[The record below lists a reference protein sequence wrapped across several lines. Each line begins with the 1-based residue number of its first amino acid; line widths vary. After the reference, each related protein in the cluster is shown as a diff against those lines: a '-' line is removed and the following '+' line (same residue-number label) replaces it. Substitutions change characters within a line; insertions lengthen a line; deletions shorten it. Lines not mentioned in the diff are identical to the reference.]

1 MTKKFLQYK
10 KMLDVNRKQ
19 QEVLLTQEEEIQL
32 KLSSAFVNYCD
43 KLSSDGYFETVRICG
58 DGYYHS
64 FRLHKKSKVIVIL
77 NCLGKVE
84 FYAQKQCSTYVYY
97 NHLDE
102 LTQQNISAKE
112 IAELKSV
119 FKDICEV

>member
-19 QEVLLTQEEEIQL
+19 QETLLKQEEEIKF
-32 KLSSAFVNYCD
+32 KLSSVFSDYCE
-43 KLSSDGYFETVRICG
+43 KLSSDGYFETVKICG
-58 DGYYHS
+58 DGHHHS
-64 FRLHKKSKVIVIL
+64 FRLHKNSKVMIIL

-84 FYAQKQCSTYVYY
+84 FYAKKQCSTYVYY

-112 IAELKSV
+112 IAELKSA